1 MRSATAD
8 LNTIN
13 GEIKIVKREL
23 TDKNIEIE
31 QLKNEKNILE
41 EKCKT
46 NFEELL
52 QSEQKIS

>member
-1 MRSATAD
+1 LRSATAD

-13 GEIKIVKREL
+13 GEINIVKREL

-31 QLKNEKNILE
+31 QLKNEKDILE

-52 QSEQKIS
+52 QSEQKIL